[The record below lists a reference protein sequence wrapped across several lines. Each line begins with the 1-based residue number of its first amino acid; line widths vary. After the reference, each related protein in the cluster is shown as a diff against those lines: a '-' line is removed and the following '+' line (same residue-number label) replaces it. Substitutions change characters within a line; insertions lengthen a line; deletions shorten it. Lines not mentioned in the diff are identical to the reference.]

1 MTEGE
6 RLQKVLARLGMASR
20 REIDRW
26 IGEGRIRVNRQ
37 VATPGTRVGPGDR
50 VEIDGRPVAID
61 RVIAPRT
68 RVLLYHKPA
77 GEVTTRNDP
86 EGRPTVFDHLPRL
99 VHGRWIS
106 VGRLDINTSGLLLL
120 TTDGDLANRLMHPS
134 SGIEREY
141 AVRVLGPVDED
152 TLRRLQEGVE
162 LDDGPAR
169 FESITD
175 AGGQGVNHW
184 YHVVLKEGRNREVR
198 RLWEAV
204 GHRVSRL
211 IRVRY
216 GDLKLPPRLK
226 PGRWQELEP
235 AEVAAL
241 RRSVGLPAEPQR
253 PAARPGRSRPGRQRT
268 ARRTR
273 RR

>member
-141 AVRVLGPVDED
+141 AVRVLGPVDAD
-152 TLRRLQEGVE
+152 TLRRLQEGIE

-169 FESITD
+169 
-175 AGGQGVNHW
+175 
-184 YHVVLKEGRNREVR
+184 
-198 RLWEAV
+198 
-204 GHRVSRL
+204 
-211 IRVRY
+211 
-216 GDLKLPPRLK
+216 
-226 PGRWQELEP
+226 
-235 AEVAAL
+235 
-241 RRSVGLPAEPQR
+241 
-253 PAARPGRSRPGRQRT
+253 
-268 ARRTR
+268 
-273 RR
+273 